1 MHKTIAELAITVV
14 EPSSTQWKVIER
26 HLQSLNV
33 THLDRFEQGSQALHD
48 MRNFQPDLIISA
60 MHLPDMTGT
69 ELVQH
74 MRNDQALEDIPFM
87 LVSSEESDYFLE
99 PLKQAG
105 VIAILPKPFEA
116 SALKRALYSTLS
128 YIEPD
133 EDALADLDIDN
144 LEVLVVDDSSTA
156 RKHITRV
163 LNGLGMHN
171 ITQAINGREAANLME
186 QKMFDFLVTDY
197 NMPEMDGK
205 ELARHV
211 RENSMQRSIPIL
223 MVTSEASASHLAGV
237 KHSGVSALCDK
248 PFEPAEVKQLIQ
260 KLLTTDA
267 S

>member
-1 MHKTIAELAITVV
+1 MQKSIAELAITVI
-14 EPSSTQWKVIER
+14 EPSSTQWRVIER
-26 HLQSLNV
+26 HLTDLNV
-33 THLDRFEQGSQALHD
+33 TRLDHFKEGQQALTD
-48 MRNFQPDLIISA
+48 MRKFQPDLVISA

-69 ELVQH
+69 ELIQN
-74 MRNDQALEDIPFM
+74 MRQDKELEDIPFM
-87 LVSSEESDYFLE
+87 LVSSEDSDYFLE

-116 SALKRALYSTLS
+116 AALKRALYSTLS

-133 EDALADLDIDN
+133 EDALAELDIDA

-171 ITQAINGREAANLME
+171 ITQAENGREAAAIME
-186 QKMFDFLVTDY
+186 HRLFDFLVTDY

-211 RENSMQRSIPIL
+211 RENGMQRSIPIL
-223 MVTSEASASHLAGV
+223 MVTSEATASHLAGV
-237 KHSGVSALCDK
+237 KQSGVSALCDK

-260 KLLTTDA
+260 KLLTADA
-267 S
+267 T